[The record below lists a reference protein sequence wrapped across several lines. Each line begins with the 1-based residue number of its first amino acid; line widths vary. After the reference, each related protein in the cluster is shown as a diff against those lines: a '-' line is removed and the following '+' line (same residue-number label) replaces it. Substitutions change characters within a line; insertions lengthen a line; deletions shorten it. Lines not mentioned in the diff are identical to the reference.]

1 MAGSVKWVI
10 SMALGDVRTVVNI
23 PISWHRGNPY
33 ASKYIQLS
41 HMRILGSP
49 PSTAAQRR

>member
-1 MAGSVKWVI
+1 MARSVKWVI

-23 PISWHRGNPY
+23 PISLAWWESLCVIVHPV
-33 ASKYIQLS
+33 S